1 MQKTPNNPTI
11 TWTQPD
17 GTPVSC
23 AEKIALLND
32 NLSLLRQE
40 CQDVLEDALL
50 MGCDEKQVRDVLHDV
65 VDSIKN
71 PLRNTGKK

>member
-1 MQKTPNNPTI
+1 MARTIDPNRI

-40 CQDVLEDALL
+40 CQDVMEDALL
-50 MGCDEKQVRDVLHDV
+50 MGCDETQVRDVLHDV
-65 VDSIKN
+65 VDAVVN
-71 PLRNTGKK
+71 PLKRSS

>member
-1 MQKTPNNPTI
+1 MRSSKNPSPI
-11 TWTQPD
+11 VWTQAD

-32 NLSLLRQE
+32 NLSLLKQE

-50 MGCDEKQVRDVLHDV
+50 MGCSEKQVRDVLHEV
-65 VDSIKN
+65 VNEIIN
-71 PLRNTGKK
+71 PLKK

>member
-1 MQKTPNNPTI
+1 MARTIDPAPI

-17 GTPVSC
+17 GSPVSC
-23 AEKIALLND
+23 AEKISLLND

-50 MGCDEKQVRDVLHDV
+50 MGCDETQVREVLHDV
-65 VDSIKN
+65 VDTVVN
-71 PLRNTGKK
+71 PLKKP

>member
-1 MQKTPNNPTI
+1 MRHSSRTPAI
-11 TWTQPD
+11 IWVQPD

-32 NLSLLRQE
+32 NLNVLRQE

-50 MGCDEKQVRDVLHDV
+50 MGCDEKQVRDVLRDV
-65 VDSIKN
+65 IADIPN
-71 PLRNTGKK
+71 PLQKP

>member
-1 MQKTPNNPTI
+1 MRPTKDRSQI

-32 NLSLLRQE
+32 NLNLLRQE

-50 MGCDEKQVRDVLHDV
+50 MGCDEKQVRDVLHEV
-65 VDSIKN
+65 VQTIVN
-71 PLRNTGKK
+71 PLKK

>member
-1 MQKTPNNPTI
+1 MPHPNELQQI
-11 TWTQPD
+11 AWRQPD
-17 GTPVSC
+17 GAPVSC

-50 MGCDEKQVRDVLHDV
+50 MGCDEQQVRTVLHEV
-65 VDSIKN
+65 VDSITN
-71 PLRNTGKK
+71 PLKK

>member
-1 MQKTPNNPTI
+1 MSRIKNHSDI

-17 GTPVSC
+17 GQPVSC
-23 AEKIALLND
+23 AEKISLLND

-50 MGCDEKQVRDVLHDV
+50 MGCDETQIRDVLHEVIDE
-65 VDSIKN
+65 IIN
-71 PLRNTGKK
+71 PLKKP

>member
-1 MQKTPNNPTI
+1 MPRSNQLQPI
-11 TWTQPD
+11 SWRQPD
-17 GTPVSC
+17 GSPVSC

-50 MGCDEKQVRDVLHDV
+50 MGCDEQQVRDVLHDV
-65 VDSIKN
+65 VNTITN
-71 PLRNTGKK
+71 PLKK